1 MNKLFVLIQTLV
13 PQHALSRLVAV
24 FANSKVGF
32 IKDTFIRGFIK
43 RYKVD
48 MSEAR
53 FSDVD
58 NYNSFNDFF
67 TRKLEATARPINS
80 DSNAI
85 ICPVDGAASFRG
97 TVIRLVS

>member
-53 FSDVD
+53 FSDVG
-58 NYNSFNDFF
+58 NYNSFNEAVEASNKLKKRVYIAYTLRFF
-67 TRKLEATARPINS
+67 EHESGNRK
-80 DSNAI
+80 
-85 ICPVDGAASFRG
+85 
-97 TVIRLVS
+97 